1 MKDEINKTIVVSYDD
16 ATRMI
21 DFCCDENGVTK
32 DFMDWYVNENAFFS
46 KTGIFII
53 ENVSCI
59 KKFTI
64 AFNFNNP
71 DNPEFTLYDY
81 NTQKNICEYTFNREN
96 NLSMDKI
103 SVDVNFYDK
112 TLVKNLT
119 KIASE
124 LQNIILT
131 KDLLM
136 NVEKQVI
143 SSFNLLLKKKT
154 KVKSSKALQKQVIE
168 EWVSKGELLKLYNH
182 TAIKSVYFCYAAMYF
197 FSKNKSQEVTGITK
211 NNLSNDG
218 IIENII
224 TKYKYTGYVNLNKIT
239 KIYKPIINKD
249 DNEPTREYGRHIEQ
263 WSVRGHYRRIKGN
276 LIWIEPHVKGE
287 GNLEK
292 RIYGT
297 ENESDVNIYPKV
309 FDVNRKVIIR
319 DTDEK
324 YITPC
329 VTTLEEVIKP
339 ITNNEQATSIIINK
353 PVIEEKQ
360 YFPTLKE
367 EIKII
372 PNNEPTELIIEEKQ
386 NKQSFIKRIIK
397 SLIRLFKI

>member
-16 ATRMI
+16 VTRMI

-32 DFMDWYVNENAFFS
+32 DFMNWYVNENSFFS
-46 KTGIFII
+46 KTGIFIV
-53 ENVSCI
+53 ENVSYI
-59 KKFTI
+59 KKFTV

-103 SVDVNFYDK
+103 SVDINFYDK
-112 TLVKNLT
+112 TVIRSLINIADDLEYFIFPNEKIFNDFTYKLASYIKFFAKN
-119 KIASE
+119 KKFKSE
-124 LQNIILT
+124 KTLI
-131 KDLLM
+131 
-136 NVEKQVI
+136 
-143 SSFNLLLKKKT
+143 KK
-154 KVKSSKALQKQVIE
+154 VLE
-168 EWVSKGELLKLYNH
+168 EWISKGELLKLYEQ
-182 TAIKSVYFCYAAMYF
+182 TAVKSIYFCYAAMYF
-197 FSKNKSQEVTGITK
+197 FSKNKSQEVTGIAK

-249 DNEPTREYGRHIEQ
+249 DNEPTREYGRHIEK

-276 LIWIEPHVKGE
+276 LIWIEPHIKGE

-319 DTDEK
+319 DIDEK
-324 YITPC
+324 DITPC
-329 VTTLEEVIKP
+329 ITTLEEVIKP
-339 ITNNEQATSIIINK
+339 VTNNEQATSITNNQS
-353 PVIEEKQ
+353 VISEEKDI
-360 YFPTLKE
+360 TNLE
-367 EIKII
+367 EETKHIA
-372 PNNEPTELIIEEKQ
+372 NNEPIESIIEKQ